1 MVGGSMKKR
10 FELPAIFFVYLLT
23 VPTNVMCLGAFTEVW
38 LANFQI
44 SRYQLAGLYLLS
56 TVAVFFAMT
65 FLRYVGSTKK
75 AFLFLSVITLLLVLL
90 PANSAVLFLFFF
102 FTQWLG
108 QGCLVGQC
116 RCRLFKVVQP
126 SGYGCVVGF
135 LEAMGTFAVFLCPFL
150 LLFLIQ
156 RWSWQATLC
165 LLALVYVLV
174 AFMFELP
181 QGANAIG
188 SRTVYKDVKFWLAN
202 FIIYLPVILI
212 SGLFFHLEGI
222 CKAYDISL
230 QVWERVSQIQAPG
243 IVVGQIFFG
252 YLWRKRFGIVALFFI
267 MLVASQVAWV
277 LNLMH
282 FNGTICVVCG
292 IIGWSLFGVLVNA
305 FWSYLYRKQPSRID
319 ESINASVGFGFLANA
334 IGPILLCALF

>member
-1 MVGGSMKKR
+1 MKKR
-10 FELPAIFFVYLLT
+10 FELPSIFFVYLLT

-56 TVAVFFAMT
+56 TVVVFFAMT
-65 FLRYVGSTKK
+65 FFRYVGSTKK
-75 AFLFLSVITLLLVLL
+75 AFLFLSVVALLLVLL

-116 RCRLFKVVQP
+116 RCRLFKVVRP
-126 SGYGCVVGF
+126 SRYGCVVGC
-135 LEAMGTFAVFLCPFL
+135 LEAVGTFAVFLCPFL

-165 LLALVYVLV
+165 LLSLLYVLAAFLVKIPQTASV
-174 AFMFELP
+174 A
-181 QGANAIG
+181 I
-188 SRTVYKDVKFWLAN
+188 SRVVHKDVKFWLAN
-202 FIIYLPVILI
+202 FVIYLPVILI

-222 CKAYDISL
+222 CKAYDIPL
-230 QVWERVSQIQAPG
+230 QAWEHVSQIQAPG
-243 IVVGQIFFG
+243 IIVGQIFFG
-252 YLWRKRFGIVALFFI
+252 YFWCKRFGIVALFFV

-277 LNLMH
+277 LNLTH
-282 FNGTICVVCG
+282 FNGMLCVACG

-305 FWSYLYRKQPSRID
+305 FWSYLYRKHPSCID